1 MAPTRTTLALGFA
14 LIAGCADFRAL
25 DEQTDIELSTHVD
38 DWRDEVIYQVLV
50 DRFDNG
56 DRGNDFLVNNDDL
69 ARYQGGD
76 WQGLIDRMGY
86 FQELG
91 VTTLWISPVVR
102 NVETDANFDGYHGY
116 WSQDFGA
123 TNPHF
128 GSLAT
133 LQELVREAHHRDMKV
148 IIDIVTNHVGQAFF
162 YDMNLNGVPDIN
174 LQNDG
179 NEVPVNH
186 YTEYDPDFDPRG
198 IQAFTSLGEAGPAP
212 VIFQYDPATNHIPP
226 QPELFADPA
235 VYNRKGRTVNFDDPD
250 QLLHGDFPGGL
261 KDIDTSRC
269 DVKQEFVEI
278 YARWIE
284 QTDADGYRIDTIKHV
299 EHEFWRFFTQRLRQ
313 RLASQGKTNFLM
325 FGEVFDGN
333 DELLGSYT
341 RHEILGDADVIRLLG
356 REPSV
361 DPSDEEQL
369 VAEQS
374 CSPEGPPLSG
384 DQLDS
389 VFYFSQHFQAV
400 RDVFGS
406 AQGTRR
412 IQTLWE
418 NRVNTWGVE
427 PNERGIGISP
437 AQMPINFIDNHDVAR
452 FLFNLRDRDPQT
464 RLDLLHNVLL
474 FVMAAQGVPCLYYGT
489 EQAFE
494 GGNDPANRERM
505 WDTGFDT
512 SGSTFQWT
520 KRIIALRGAYP
531 ALRRGET
538 RVAYSTE
545 HTGDEADAGIFAFER
560 FGADSGGS
568 YVLMVFNTHQAHAS
582 TPLFEGEPMTVSAP
596 AGTVLVDA
604 ISPQLSYVVAADQ
617 TIDISVEPMRGAMLV
632 PENELT
638 PGI

>member
-133 LQELVREAHHRDMKV
+133 LQELVREAHRRDMKV

-212 VIFQYDPATNHIPP
+212 VIFHYDPATNHLPP

-333 DELLGSYT
+333 DDLLGSYT

-356 REPSV
+356 GQPSV

-374 CSPEGPPLSG
+374 CSPEGPPLTG

-406 AQGTRR
+406 AQATRR

-418 NRVNTWGVE
+418 NRVNTWGIE
-427 PNERGIGISP
+427 PNERGIGVSP

-464 RLDLLHNVLL
+464 RIDLLHNVLL

-545 HTGDEADAGIFAFER
+545 HTGDETDAGIFAFER

-582 TPLFEGEPMTVSAP
+582 TPLFEGEPMIVSAP